1 MITLTAQIKLNDGT
15 LINIGRNNILSLNIS
30 SFEKGDIKLPSYG
43 IISNKGNLSFSDY
56 HNEVR
61 EYAENLLINDKST
74 ARVYLNNTLTKRQ
87 KQVAFLQATEWNYDN
102 INRSV
107 SVTLKDDLEEWQ
119 DIQIEAIGYDP
130 RNPTKV
136 FSALADLYKWLYDRT
151 PSKYK
156 MLTFEELDA
165 DTRWILA
172 YSKLTYPL
180 LQSATLWQQWT
191 KMCEATGSYIRK
203 NADERTVF
211 VYRNGV

>member
-1 MITLTAQIKLNDGT
+1 MITLAAQIELNDGT
-15 LINIGRNNILSLNIS
+15 LITIGRDNILSLNIS
-30 SFEKGDIKLPSYG
+30 SFEKGDIKLPSNG

-61 EYAENLLINDKST
+61 EYAEKLLINDKST
-74 ARVYLNNTLTKRQ
+74 ARVYLYNTLTKRS

-119 DIQIEAIGYDP
+119 DIQIEAIDYNP
-130 RNPTKV
+130 LNPTKV
-136 FSALADLYKWLYDRT
+136 FSTLEDLYKWLYDRT

-165 DTRWILA
+165 DTRWILS

-191 KMCEATGSYIRK
+191 KMCQATGSYIHK